1 MKSDE
6 RSISVLRL
14 GGFLFCQFFFLA
26 VIIYGGNLDAIYS
39 HIQIQ
44 VFLPVKK
51 KYLAISPYYRSKE
64 LKNEK
69 CQLKLI
75 WKKAGLSHCKAA
87 KWMIIINSH
96 EYDEHE

>member
-51 KYLAISPYYRSKE
+51 NTWQFRLTIDPKS
-64 LKNEK
+64 LKMKSVN
-69 CQLKLI
+69 
-75 WKKAGLSHCKAA
+75 
-87 KWMIIINSH
+87 
-96 EYDEHE
+96 